1 MNQDL
6 SKMSKAEL
14 EERLNKLRMNRR
26 VSYTPPQRKKS
37 SPKIDPQFAGLS
49 DEVAAKILAELS
61 GVLEKERAK

>member
-26 VSYTPPQRKKS
+26 VSYTPPQHKKS
-37 SPKIDPQFAGLS
+37 SPKVDQQFAGLS
-49 DEVAAKILAELS
+49 DDIAAKILAELS
-61 GVLEKERAK
+61 EVLGKKGD